1 MFIRIISTYWTTM
14 HLCRREGLSVI
25 GRKESVSSDRI
36 STGSFIL
43 TFFTRLF
50 EDEYNSFM
58 SISYGIRKGM
68 MGRWDY
74 LLELARDRRTY
85 RVINKALKSEERKAI
100 KEQFSVGAGLC
111 SLEVE
116 MEPSIWTAC
125 SFNVLLWS
133 ECCLKGG
140 NHEGHSF
147 HG

>member
-1 MFIRIISTYWTTM
+1 M
-14 HLCRREGLSVI
+14 HLCRREGSSVI
-25 GRKESVSSDRI
+25 DRKESVSSNRI

-58 SISYGIRKGM
+58 SISYGMRKGM

-100 KEQFSVGAGLC
+100 KEQFSVGDGL
-111 SLEVE
+111 
-116 MEPSIWTAC
+116 
-125 SFNVLLWS
+125 
-133 ECCLKGG
+133 
-140 NHEGHSF
+140 
-147 HG
+147 